1 MSEFLDLNLI
11 WFFLLG
17 VLLIGYAIL
26 DGFDLGVGTLHL
38 FTKGDLERRTVMN
51 SIGPVWD
58 GNEVWLVTAGGA
70 LFAAFPHAY
79 ATAFSAFY
87 LPFMILLFMLIFR
100 ACALEFRSKIHSP
113 AWKSV
118 WDVAFCGSSTVASLL
133 FGVAIGN
140 MILGMRIG
148 ADMEYVGG
156 ILEMLHP
163 YALLVGLFTVSL
175 FTMHGSVYLYMK
187 TEGELQQKIK
197 RWIPRTFAL
206 FVIMYFFTTMATLV
220 LVPSMIDNFEMFP
233 WMWIVVVLNVL
244 AIANIPRALY
254 KGFEARAFI
263 SSCCTIAALFLLFGV
278 GVYPN
283 MIVSSLDPAYNLTI
297 YNAASSQKTL
307 GIMLIIAI
315 LGMPVVVAYTIAIY
329 YIFRGKVK
337 LDQYSY

>member
-17 VLLIGYAIL
+17 VLLIGYTIL

-38 FTKGDLERRTVMN
+38 FSRGDIERRTFMN

-58 GNEVWLVTAGGA
+58 GNEVWLVTGGGA

-87 LPFMILLFMLIFR
+87 LPFIFLVFMLIFR
-100 ACALEFRSKIHSP
+100 ACALEFRSKVHSR
-113 AWKSV
+113 AWQRV
-118 WDVAFCGSSTVASLL
+118 WDVAFCLSSTVASLL
-133 FGVAIGN
+133 FGVALGN

-156 ILEMLHP
+156 LLELLHP
-163 YALLVGLFTVSL
+163 YALLVGVFAVSL

-187 TEGELQQKIK
+187 TEGELQAKIK
-197 RWIPRTFAL
+197 RWIPRTFSF
-206 FVIMYFFTTMATLV
+206 FVIMYIFTTMATLV
-220 LVPSMIDNFEMFP
+220 LVPSMVHNFEIFP

-263 SSCCTIAALFLLFGV
+263 SSCCTIAALFMLFGV

-307 GIMLIIAI
+307 GIMLVIAL
-315 LGMPVVVAYTIAIY
+315 LGMPVVVAYTVAIY